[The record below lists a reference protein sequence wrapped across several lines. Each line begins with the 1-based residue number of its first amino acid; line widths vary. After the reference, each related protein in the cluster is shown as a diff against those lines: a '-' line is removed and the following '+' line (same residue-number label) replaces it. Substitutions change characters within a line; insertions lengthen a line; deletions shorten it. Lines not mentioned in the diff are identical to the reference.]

1 MNVQSNVLE
10 VQPHADV
17 RPDAAGAGQGVECKA
32 LATGAWSAV
41 IPAEKDLPP
50 EWERALFE
58 RGEPKTYEGE
68 ALMMIGMP
76 VGGVCAGL
84 VYLGGDGKLWYWDI
98 FNRYLSGVQPRQI
111 HYKGRSWHG
120 LPPGLGAWQ
129 GGNYIEPITT
139 QPCPFEQ
146 GFALKVSVGTTSQ
159 VRALDRTGWK
169 QISFTGTY
177 PVGAIRYADP
187 DCPVKVTLEAFS
199 PFCPLDFDNS
209 CYPATVMRYTLENA
223 GGEEVRVDVGGWLEN
238 AVLLDTGKDCPGVLR
253 HNNVTARPGLT
264 LLSCVAIPPAE
275 PPSVRPAIVFEDFEK
290 NTYDGWIV
298 EGTAFGKGPIA
309 RKDVPG
315 YMGDLGMRGGRA
327 ANSHASAPL
336 DLSAQHND
344 ADDAALRDAATGRL
358 ISREFIVERKLI
370 TFLIGG
376 GNNPG
381 RCCLNLVVDG
391 KVVRSATG
399 HNGNRMRADLFDVGE
414 FAGRTAHLEVVDN
427 MTGVAG
433 NIGVDHIVFTDAQS
447 PKQNPDW
454 GTMALAVMDSTGCAG
469 NARLLEASAAG
480 LFEDGCT
487 ADATVP
493 LDEPLVGGVIRSLT
507 LAPGARGTAEFVIA
521 WHFTNLST
529 PARGSETGCYYG
541 KYFTNAAA
549 VAEHIAANR
558 NHLTDITM
566 LWRDT
571 WYDSTLP
578 YWFLDRTSIPL
589 DCLATTT
596 CYRFGDG
603 RFYTFE
609 GVRSCLGH
617 PNHVWHYAQGHARIF
632 PELEQDVLERVW
644 FGFAYHADGS
654 IAYRGEHGG
663 ESAIDGHC
671 GAILAV
677 LRAHQTN
684 PDGAMLA
691 RLWPRVRK
699 SIEYANGCDRDG
711 DGLLERSMLTT
722 LDEPWHGQSPWLSG
736 MYLAA
741 LKAGEHMATEMG
753 DEDFARDCRH
763 RAAKGRAAM
772 DARLFNGEWFV
783 QMPDPENPH
792 KLGAYET
799 CHIDQVLGQ
808 GWAWQVG
815 LGRVLNEA
823 TTRSA
828 LHSIWKY
835 NFARNLDAYDE
846 QADPKGRPYHAEGE
860 GGLVMTANA
869 LGRKVPFGIDTPFA
883 CYLSETMNGF
893 EYQAAAHMIA
903 EGMVK
908 EGLAVIRTVD
918 ERYDGNKRNPFNEVE
933 CGDHYARSMA
943 SYGALI
949 AITGFEYH
957 GPKGHI
963 GFAPRLTPENFKAPF
978 TAAEGWGSYE
988 QQIQI
993 SNSKSDN
1000 SNFKACITL
1009 KYGKLRVRTITLG
1022 LTNNPRPG
1030 SATVAVNGRPVDAGL
1045 EFVAGKVLVTL
1056 AADAVIHA
1064 DEMIEVSIGLA

>member
-1 MNVQSNVLE
+1 MNVQSNLLE
-10 VQPHADV
+10 LEPDADM
-17 RPDAAGAGQGVECKA
+17 RPDVSGVGQGEECKTH
-32 LATGAWSAV
+32 ATGAWSAV
-41 IPAEKDLPP
+41 IPAEKNLQP
-50 EWERALFE
+50 EWEQALFE
-58 RGEPKTYEGE
+58 RGEPKVYEGE
-68 ALMMIGMP
+68 SLKHIGMP

-111 HYKGRSWHG
+111 QYKGRSWHG
-120 LPPGLGAWQ
+120 LPQGLGAWQ

-146 GFALKVSVGTTSQ
+146 GFALKVSVGGTPQ
-159 VRALDRTGWK
+159 LRALDRNGWK
-169 QISFTGTY
+169 HISFTGTY
-177 PVGAIRYADP
+177 PVGTVRYSDP
-187 DCPVKVTLEAFS
+187 DCPLKVTLEAFS
-199 PFCPLDFDNS
+199 PYCPLDFDNS
-209 CYPATVMRYTLENA
+209 SYPATVMRYTVENT
-223 GGEEVRVDVGGWLEN
+223 GSEELRVEVGGWLEN

-253 HNNVTARPGLT
+253 HNEVTARPGLT
-264 LLSCVAIPPAE
+264 LVSCVAIPPAE
-275 PPSVRPAIVFEDFEK
+275 PHSVRPCIVFEDFEK
-290 NTYDGWIV
+290 ESYEGWVV

-309 RKDVPG
+309 QKDVPA
-315 YMGDLGMRGGRA
+315 YMGDIGMRGGRS

-336 DLSAQHND
+336 NPSGRRND
-344 ADDAALRDAATGRL
+344 ADDAAQRDAATGRL

-376 GNNPG
+376 GNYPG
-381 RCCLNLVVDG
+381 RCCFNLVVG
-391 KVVRSATG
+391 GVVLRSATG
-399 HNGNRMRADLFDVGE
+399 HNGHRMRSDLFDVAE
-414 FAGRTAHLEVVDN
+414 FAGRTAHLEVVDD
-427 MTGVAG
+427 MAGVAG
-433 NIGVDHIVFTDAQS
+433 SIGVDHIVFTDALS

-454 GTMALAVMDSTGCAG
+454 GTMALAVMDSAGCAG
-469 NARLLEASAAG
+469 RARLRDASAAG
-480 LFEDGCT
+480 LFEDGFS

-493 LDEPLVGGVIRSLT
+493 LDESLVGGVTRSLT
-507 LAPGARGTAEFVIA
+507 LAPGKSGTAEFVIA

-529 PARGSETGCYYG
+529 LARGSETGCYYG
-541 KYFTNAAA
+541 KHFSNAAA

-558 NHLTDITM
+558 QQLWDRTM
-566 LWRDT
+566 LWRDS

-578 YWFLDRTSIPL
+578 YWFLDRAFIPL
-589 DCLATTT
+589 DCLASTT
-596 CYRFGDG
+596 CYRFADG

-644 FGFAYHADGS
+644 YGFAFHADGS

-671 GAILAV
+671 GAVLAV

-684 PDGAMLA
+684 PDGAMLS
-691 RLWPRVRK
+691 RLWPKVRK

-711 DGLLERSMLTT
+711 DGLLDRSMLTT
-722 LDEPWHGQSPWLSG
+722 LDEPWYGQSPWLSSL
-736 MYLAA
+736 YLAA
-741 LKAGEHMATEMG
+741 LKAGAQMAKEMG
-753 DEDFARDCRH
+753 DVDFARDCRQ
-763 RAAKGRAAM
+763 RVAMGRVAM
-772 DARLFNGEWFV
+772 DTKLFNGEWFV
-783 QMPDPENPH
+783 QRPDPENPN

-815 LGRVLNEA
+815 LGRVLTAA

-828 LHSIWKY
+828 LRSIWKY
-835 NFARNLDAYDE
+835 NFARNLDVYDQ
-846 QADPKGRPYHAEGE
+846 QANPKGRPYHGDGE

-869 LGRKVPFGIDTPFA
+869 LGREVPFGIYSPFA

-903 EGMVK
+903 EGMVR
-908 EGLAVIRTVD
+908 EGLAVMRTVD

-933 CGDHYARSMA
+933 CGDHYARSLA

-949 AITGFEYH
+949 TISGFEYH

-988 QQIQI
+988 QRIEMTEDAGQRIELI
-993 SNSKSDN
+993 SR
-1000 SNFKACITL
+1000 ITV
-1009 KYGKLRVRTITLG
+1009 KYGKLKVKTLALG
-1022 LTNNPRPG
+1022 LTNTLLPG
-1030 SATVAVNGRPVDAGL
+1030 EAMVVVNGRPVEARLQVEAGRWL
-1045 EFVAGKVLVTL
+1045 ITL
-1056 AADAVIHA
+1056 AEEAVIQA
-1064 DEMIEVSIGLA
+1064 NEVLEVSIRQP